1 MTRIHTLLGALAIC
15 CACSADGADRRL
27 RVGTE
32 GAGDDGHG
40 GGGFGG
46 SGPGRDGGVTGTW
59 QALSVHVED
68 IDAMTIEV
76 ITLACAGDCA
86 EVEAVASGGNPP
98 YAFEWEDGSTRATRR
113 VCLDADATVSVSAT
127 DTAVDA
133 DEFHY
138 DAHSVT
144 AELSARVLDCADGGD
159 RDAGQG
165 AGCLENPSF
174 EGPVTPDQFSAFEA
188 PPWNAC
194 YAGGFITYSA
204 IADANLWPG
213 QPWSFPDAS
222 DGATYLALGQ
232 QGGFVGTASQ
242 TLCEPLPAGETLFL
256 RVDLAKGVSEAPS
269 PEATGQVMQLLGGDS
284 ECSESTVL
292 WTSPE
297 LTAAWTTHCVSITP
311 SADIT
316 TLAFRPTA
324 TGGGEME
331 GLVDNLVFVD
341 ACP

>member
-1 MTRIHTLLGALAIC
+1 M
-15 CACSADGADRRL
+15 
-27 RVGTE
+27 
-32 GAGDDGHG
+32 
-40 GGGFGG
+40 
-46 SGPGRDGGVTGTW
+46 PGRDGGVDGTW

-68 IDAMTIEV
+68 VDAMTIEV

-86 EVEAVASGGNPP
+86 EVEAIARGGNPP
-98 YAFEWEDGSTRATRR
+98 YAFEWEDGSTSATRS
-113 VCLDADATVSVSAT
+113 VCLDADATLSVSAI

-138 DAHSVT
+138 AAQRVT
-144 AELSARVLDCADGGD
+144 AEVSARVLDCADGGAH
-159 RDAGQG
+159 DAGQSV
-165 AGCLENPSF
+165 GCLENPSF
-174 EGPVTPDQFSAFEA
+174 EGPVTPDQFSAFQA

-194 YAGGFITYSA
+194 FTGGFITYSA
-204 IADANLWPG
+204 IADANLWPT
-213 QPWSFPDAS
+213 QPWTFPDAS

-242 TLCEPLPAGETLFL
+242 TLCQPLLAGQTLSF
-256 RVDLAKGVSEAPS
+256 RVDLAKGLSETTS
-269 PEATGQVMQLLGGDS
+269 PAATGQVMQVLGGDT
-284 ECSESTVL
+284 ECSESSVL

-297 LTAAWTTHCVSITP
+297 LTASWTTHCVSITP
-311 SADIT
+311 TAEIT

-341 ACP
+341 ECP